1 MWVLFKLIGGG
12 GALRYRIKG
21 PEINKPEL
29 EIKLVFKAD
38 RQQERK
44 NSKYGQWHNYGTDA
58 VQV

>member
-29 EIKLVFKAD
+29 EIKPVFKAD

-44 NSKYGQWHNYGTDA
+44 NSKYGQ
-58 VQV
+58 